1 MRRLYV
7 ICLLFILAASVFY
20 LSYDFSKENMGK
32 KDYVMIEDYTD
43 SPNEILE
50 NTPKT
55 AFEESR
61 INNLTTIKMQINDLN
76 TDSFEEFKIN
86 TPVEFLEFTKS
97 DLLKYLDEYLK
108 NPDKEDK
115 DRGLI
120 EFEMV
125 KFSNKEVVIRK
136 TYKSEDNSDKYIAVL
151 ENGYVTIYHEDGKT
165 IYDYTDI
172 PEAKLP
178 ADIVKSM
185 DNGIIFDNISKL
197 YEFLETYS
205 S

>member
-1 MRRLYV
+1 
-7 ICLLFILAASVFY
+7 
-20 LSYDFSKENMGK
+20 
-32 KDYVMIEDYTD
+32 MIEDYTD

-55 AFEESR
+55 AYEESR

-97 DLLKYLDEYLK
+97 DLLKYLDEYSK

-136 TYKSEDNSDKYIAVL
+136 TYKSEDSSDKYIAVL
-151 ENGYVTIYHEDGKT
+151 ENGYVTIYHEDVKT

-172 PEAKLP
+172 PEVKLP